1 MTKQEIY
8 VKLGYTGEYTKE
20 VKKRFR
26 ELVKKYHPDLNNGD
40 DTTMKLLNEVKNELE
55 NNLVDDIFYK
65 SSIKSEKIVDVGEIV
80 NIEDDYF
87 KEVSY
92 KELSKRIE
100 ELKLEKEVEY
110 QKLLV
115 IDKKLNNLYVS
126 FKKKLNKYE
135 EEKYKI
141 SELNLKRQ
149 NENNKKNIYLFLIF
163 TEGFFI
169 VFEIFYFNLYMI
181 LISIIFLGILI
192 FLFYHKYLFLFNI
205 KRNISIAYANKNTF
219 FNDVMDSKIEIEKEE
234 KKRFNQYIKFR
245 SKADDMQLYYYE
257 LLKKNNNIV
266 TYQKNTNIKL

>member
-65 SSIKSEKIVDVGEIV
+65 SSIKSEKIVDVEEIV

-141 SELNLKRQ
+141 SELNFKRQ

-163 TEGFFI
+163 TEGVFI

>member
-65 SSIKSEKIVDVGEIV
+65 SSIKSEKIVDVEEIV

-163 TEGFFI
+163 TEVVFI
-169 VFEIFYFNLYMI
+169 VFGIFYLNLYMI
-181 LISIIFLGILI
+181 LISIIFFGILI
-192 FLFYHKYLFLFNI
+192 FLFYHKYLFLSNI